1 MPTPIPKKKQPNI
14 TSGNGQSSRKETLAT
29 RADKFVLYQKSV
41 QEPEPEVEFFTM
53 AFRDIY
59 GRRPLVLREDF
70 CGTSLVS
77 CTWVQSDSGRR
88 AFGVDLDK
96 TTLDWGQT
104 NNISRLSS
112 EEQARISLIQG
123 DVLATTTDPADILA
137 AQNFSF
143 FIFKERHLLLQ
154 YFQSARNNLS
164 SEGLFV
170 LDMMGGSEMHEDE
183 NEEIREIDDFEYH
196 WDHVS
201 FDPITHD
208 CKFNIHFS
216 FSDGS
221 KIENAF
227 SYDWRLWTIPE
238 VKELLLEAG
247 FTQVHV
253 YWEGADDDGEGTGEY
268 TRETSAPAD
277 PAWVA
282 YIVGQR

>member
-1 MPTPIPKKKQPNI
+1 MSEINKHKAKQEPAAKMND
-14 TSGNGQSSRKETLAT
+14 TLAGQ
-29 RADKFVLYQKSV
+29 ADKFELYQKSV
-41 QEPEPEVEFFTM
+41 QEPEPEVEFFDR
-53 AFRDIY
+53 AFRDAY
-59 GRRPLVLREDF
+59 NRRPLLLREDF

-88 AFGVDLDK
+88 AFGVDLDQ
-96 TTLDWGQT
+96 TTLNWARE
-104 NNISRLSS
+104 NNVSKLSPD
-112 EEQARISLIQG
+112 EKDRVELLNG
-123 DVLATTTDPADILA
+123 DVLNTSTEAADVLA

-143 FIFKERHLLLQ
+143 FIFKQRLALLN
-154 YFQSARNNLS
+154 YFKATLNNLKL
-164 SEGLFV
+164 EGILV

-183 NEEIREIDDFEYH
+183 NEEIREIEDFQYH

-216 FSDGS
+216 FSDKS

-247 FTQVHV
+247 FSDVHV
-253 YWEGADDDGEGTGEY
+253 YWEGADDDGEGNGEY
-268 TRETSAPAD
+268 TREHSAPAD

-282 YIVGQR
+282 YVVGQR